1 MSKESKKLGKVITR
15 KVATSTKKEDSQSTM
30 KSMTHF
36 SLWVFDCDLQNA
48 LLMLISLTGHDR
60 TTISSLLDTRAEQW

>member
-36 SLWVFDCDLQNA
+36 SLWVF
-48 LLMLISLTGHDR
+48 
-60 TTISSLLDTRAEQW
+60 